1 MTRPPAKSTTREVP
15 MSDVITLYGTSPDQV
30 VVEEG
35 SEAHTHWTNRG
46 WVPQAPKAKAEPEK
60 TGRDRPVAAILPEV
74 EVSEDA
80 EALQAL
86 LDEENA
92 REKPRK
98 GLAEALTQRILALKG
113 ERSS

>member
-1 MTRPPAKSTTREVP
+1 
-15 MSDVITLYGTSPDQV
+15 MSDVITLYGTNPDQV

-35 SEAHTHWTNRG
+35 SEAEAHWLGRG
-46 WVPQAPKAKAEPEK
+46 WTPNAPVAKEPD
-60 TGRDRPVAAILPEV
+60 GAFPADLLQSSVAAILPEV

-98 GLAEALTQRILALKG
+98 GLAEAITQRISVLKG
-113 ERSS
+113 E